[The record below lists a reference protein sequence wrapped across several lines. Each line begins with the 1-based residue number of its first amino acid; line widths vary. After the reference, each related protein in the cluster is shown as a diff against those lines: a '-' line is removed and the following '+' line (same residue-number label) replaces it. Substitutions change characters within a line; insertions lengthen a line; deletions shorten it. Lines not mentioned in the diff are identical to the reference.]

1 MAQYLRQPRIE
12 DIPLCLSPD
21 DNSFLETRISLT
33 EMEAKRLEDQILQLK
48 YQLKLKHQDLAAM
61 YNISAPIRRLPFEL
75 LSRIFYEYCFLK
87 ETKPVASRK
96 SSKPQ
101 LLISQIC
108 FTWRKVAFGTPRLWS
123 ELGISLGRRS
133 GISVHDTM
141 MVHSWLRRSGALF
154 LNVSIMQH
162 HRNSQVF
169 SENLPN
175 QLLPFCNRLRSLSLA
190 LPLECLSSFFSKHFE
205 LPVLKKLD
213 LAFLH
218 EPDSNDSR
226 TMPPQCRSRFTTF
239 LNSRQLWAVKLNLPR
254 SAYDDN
260 HKFIM
265 TRIIFMLPLPLSQ
278 LRSLHLE
285 LHHQGDYSLS
295 DACSYLNVLRNCQFT
310 LVKCRLVRCP
320 TQLRDALVDSPDFM
334 AFLALKILCLEQWEE
349 ENEARFIQH
358 ITIPSLVTL
367 RIDHSVYGGDDFSEF
382 FSNHLIDLK
391 IRSSFSLSTLELIR
405 VRMMCTENVLS
416 VLAAFP
422 TIEHLKFCDCNYNT
436 KVLMRGL
443 QLCDSKDPITP
454 KLVSL
459 YLVDFEVIPKG
470 SENFIVDMVESRTS
484 LPLNGV
490 TRACLST
497 LTLAYEHH
505 QLSDSMIARL
515 KGLLALDLETTKD

>member
-1 MAQYLRQPRIE
+1 
-12 DIPLCLSPD
+12 
-21 DNSFLETRISLT
+21 
-33 EMEAKRLEDQILQLK
+33 MEAKRLEDQISQLK

-75 LSRIFYEYCFLK
+75 LSNIFYEYCFLK
-87 ETKPVASRK
+87 ETKPIVSRK

-154 LNVSIMQH
+154 LNVSIVQH
-162 HRNSQVF
+162 HRNSQLF
-169 SENLPN
+169 SEILPN
-175 QLLPFCNRLRSLSLA
+175 QLLPFCNRLGSLSLA

-213 LAFLH
+213 LSFLH
-218 EPDSNDSR
+218 AVNKPDSNDSR
-226 TMPPQCRSRFTTF
+226 TMPLQCRSRFTTF

-254 SAYDDN
+254 SAYKDN
-260 HKFIM
+260 DKFIL

-295 DACSYLNVLRNCQFT
+295 DACSYLNVLRNCQST

-334 AFLALKILCLEQWEE
+334 AFLTLKILCLEQWEE

-358 ITIPSLVTL
+358 ITVPSLVTL

-405 VRMMCTENVLS
+405 VRMMCTEDVLS

-443 QLCDSKDPITP
+443 QLCDSKAQDPITP

-470 SENFIVDMVESRTS
+470 SEKFIVDMVESRTS
-484 LPLNGV
+484 LALNGV
-490 TRACLST
+490 TRSCLT
-497 LTLAYEHH
+497 TFTLAYEQH

-515 KGLLALDLETTKD
+515 NELLDLDLETTKDWGNLEIY